1 MSNTI
6 AQAYIQ
12 IMPST
17 DGIEG
22 DLQKQ
27 LNEPAEKAGTSAG
40 KKAGSGLSKAFSSV
54 GNIGGTLTKGVTVP
68 LVAMGAAS
76 AAAFKQ
82 VDAGADTIV
91 QKTGASGNAL
101 EAMQTSMS
109 NLATSI
115 PVSFEDAGSAIGEVN
130 TRFGLT
136 GDKLESLSGQFLKF
150 AQLNGTDVSSSVD
163 STSKVLAAFGMSADD
178 ASGMLDVMNSV
189 GQATGV
195 DMGSLGEALSAN
207 AAQFQSMGLNATQ
220 SAQLIGQ
227 FSMAGMDTSTAM
239 MGLKTAMK
247 NAASDGQTLN
257 DKLKTFSET
266 MSGSGSE
273 SDKLAAAYELFGTR
287 AGGAFYNAY
296 AQGTL
301 SLDNLDSSMSD
312 FGGSV
317 SDTFENTLD
326 PIDRFQTSLNT
337 LMDALAPLFNSLSSA
352 LAPVLEEVASVITQ
366 VSEAFQSLSPE
377 MQQAI
382 VKVLLITAA
391 AGPLMQAITGTG
403 SGLGTLIGSFGGFG
417 NVLNA
422 TNPIILAIGAAI
434 AGVVLVIQNWG
445 SISEWFSGVWDTV
458 SSSVSGM
465 WESMK
470 SKCSETFSNMQQ
482 SVEEHGGGIKG
493 VIGAAGEQIQ
503 TVWGNAFTQVDN
515 LTGGKLSSALATVKD
530 KMSSIK
536 ENVSSRL
543 ASVKSAFSNK
553 LSSVATTVSSKM
565 SSIKSHF
572 SEKMSGAYSVVSN
585 KLSSIKNA
593 FKSKMDSAKNTV
605 KSAIDKIKGFF
616 NFSWHLPKL
625 SLPHISI
632 TGHFSL
638 NPPSAPHF
646 GISWDAKAMNQPY
659 LYTQATL
666 FGAGEVGDEVMYGR
680 QNLLNDIREATSG
693 NGGGDTYNITM
704 NVSGA
709 ENPEEWAENFSRKL
723 KMKVRMA

>member
-1 MSNTI
+1 MASTI

-22 DLQKQ
+22 ELQKQ
-27 LNEPAEKAGTSAG
+27 LNKPAEEAGDSAG
-40 KKAGSGLSKAFSSV
+40 KKVGASLKGAFSKV
-54 GNIGGTLTKGVTVP
+54 GNIGGAITKSVTLPMIG
-68 LVAMGAAS
+68 LGLAS
-76 AAAFKQ
+76 EKAFKN
-82 VDAGADTIV
+82 VDAGADIIV
-91 QKTGASGNAL
+91 QKTGASGSAL
-101 EAMQTSMS
+101 EAMQKSMS
-109 NLATSI
+109 NLTSSI

-130 TRFGLT
+130 TRFGIT

-163 STSKVLAAFGMSADD
+163 ETSKVLASFGMSADD

-189 GQATGV
+189 GQSTGV
-195 DMGSLGEALSAN
+195 DMSTLATALSSN

-220 SAQLIGQ
+220 SAQLVGQ
-227 FSMAGMDTSTAM
+227 FSMAGIETSKAM
-239 MGLKTAMK
+239 IGLKTAMK
-247 NAASDGQTLN
+247 NAASDGVSLN
-257 DKLKTFSET
+257 DKLKDFSAT
-266 MSGSGSE
+266 MEGSGSE
-273 SDKLAAAYELFGTR
+273 SDKLAAAYDLFGTR
-287 AGGAFYNAY
+287 AGDAFYNAY
-296 AQGTL
+296 SQGKI
-301 SLDNLDSSMSD
+301 NLDSLSGSMSD

-317 SDTFENTLD
+317 SSTFGETLD
-326 PIDRFQTSLNT
+326 PIDTFTMALNT
-337 LMDALAPLFNSLSSA
+337 LQSALAPLFNALSGA
-352 LAPVLEEVASVITQ
+352 LAPVVQQLASGIQQ
-366 VSEAFQSLSPE
+366 VTAAFQSLSPE
-377 MQQAI
+377 MQQEI
-382 VKVLLITAA
+382 VKALLIVAA
-391 AGPLMQAITGTG
+391 LGPVLQVVGNL
-403 SGLGTLIGSFGGFG
+403 SGGVSALSSVFGGLTSALG
-417 NVLNA
+417 IS
-422 TNPIILAIGAAI
+422 NPAIIGIGAAI

-445 SISEWFSGVWDTV
+445 TISNWFSGVWSTV
-458 SSSVSGM
+458 SGAVSGV
-465 WESMK
+465 WEGMK
-470 SKCSETFSNMQQ
+470 QKCSDAFSSMHK
-482 SVEEHGGGIKG
+482 SVQEHGGGIKG
-493 VIGAAGEQIQ
+493 VLGAAGEQIQ
-503 TVWGNAFTQVDN
+503 TTWSNAFQAVDDA
-515 LTGGKLSSALATVKD
+515 TGGKLSSALGTVKE
-530 KMSSIK
+530 KMAGIK
-536 ENVSSRL
+536 ENVGTKL

-585 KLSSIKNA
+585 KLSSIKDA

-616 NFSWHLPKL
+616 NFSLHLPKL

-709 ENPEEWAENFSRKL
+709 ENPEEWAENFSRRL